1 MSAESNQQDD
11 SRGAE
16 SAPAPRPI
24 PPSIELA
31 WGLRDQGARGPKRG
45 LVLERIVE
53 AGIAIAGEE
62 GLDALS
68 MGRVARELG
77 VGTMSLYRYVAAKRE
92 LLTLMVDSA
101 LGFPPPAQE
110 GEDWRAGLARWAVG
124 VRDAYR
130 RHPWALKIPIDAP
143 PLGPNNVAWL
153 DDALRTL
160 ANTPLAEQQK
170 LSSVLLVSGFVRN
183 DATLTADFAA
193 AAEGELVMPGYGT
206 LLAQLTD
213 EADFPALHRAIASG
227 ALDDEDDIDHEF
239 NFGLERV
246 LDGIEV
252 LIERERGPLRGRSR
266 GRSASPKPRGTSA

>member
-1 MSAESNQQDD
+1 MSPESNHPHD
-11 SRGAE
+11 SRRRE
-16 SAPAPRPI
+16 SAPPPRPI

-31 WGLRDQGARGPKRG
+31 WGLRNQGARGPKRG
-45 LVLERIVE
+45 LALERIVE
-53 AGIAIAGEE
+53 AGITIAGDE

-92 LLTLMVDSA
+92 LLTLMVDA
-101 LGFPPPAQE
+101 VLGMPPRARE
-110 GEDWRAGLARWAVG
+110 GEDWRAGLTRWATG

-143 PLGPNNVAWL
+143 PLGPNNIAWL
-153 DDALRTL
+153 EDALRAL
-160 ANTPLAEQQK
+160 ADTPLSEQQK

-193 AAEGELVMPGYGT
+193 AAGGELVMPGYGT
-206 LLAQLTD
+206 LLAKLTD
-213 EADFPALHRAIASG
+213 ETDFPALHRAITSG
-227 ALDDEDDIDHEF
+227 ALDDADDIDHEF

-252 LIERERGPLRGRSR
+252 LIDRERGRGSGRGRR
-266 GRSASPKPRGTSA
+266 GSPTPRGTRT